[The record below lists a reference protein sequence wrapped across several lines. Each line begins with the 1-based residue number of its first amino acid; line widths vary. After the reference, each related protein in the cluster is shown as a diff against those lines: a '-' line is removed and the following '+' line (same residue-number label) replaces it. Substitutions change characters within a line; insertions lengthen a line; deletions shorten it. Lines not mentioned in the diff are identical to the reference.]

1 VRIKICGITRPEDAE
16 LALKLGADTIG
27 CVFHPGSVRAV
38 SERVA
43 SDIRSVVDAA
53 ATMVGLFVDPES
65 ATVEALLESVEL
77 DVLQFH
83 GSEAPEFCERFAR
96 PYLKAVA
103 MTGGVDLPAVEEVY
117 SSSVGLVLDSAHG
130 GQFGGT
136 GQPFNWDWVG
146 QGLEHR
152 VMLAGGLTAD
162 NVVEAVTRVQ
172 PAAVDVSSGVETE
185 EKGIKDEDRMRA
197 FIEAAQSVM
206 TTGGL

>member
-1 VRIKICGITRPEDAE
+1 MRIKICGITRPEDAE

-27 CVFHPGSVRAV
+27 CVFHPGSARAV

-43 SDIRSVVDAA
+43 SDIRSVVDAS
-53 ATMVGLFVDPES
+53 ATMVGLFVDPE
-65 ATVEALLESVEL
+65 AAAVEALLESVEL

-103 MTGGVDLPAVEEVY
+103 MTAEVDLSAVAEAY

-146 QGLEHR
+146 QGLEYR

-162 NVVEAVTRVQ
+162 NVAEAVARVQ
-172 PAAVDVSSGVETE
+172 PAAVDVSSGVER

>member
-1 VRIKICGITRPEDAE
+1 MTAE
-16 LALKLGADTIG
+16 
-27 CVFHPGSVRAV
+27 
-38 SERVA
+38 
-43 SDIRSVVDAA
+43 
-53 ATMVGLFVDPES
+53 
-65 ATVEALLESVEL
+65 
-77 DVLQFH
+77 
-83 GSEAPEFCERFAR
+83 
-96 PYLKAVA
+96 
-103 MTGGVDLPAVEEVY
+103 VDLPAIDDAY

-136 GQPFNWDWVG
+136 GQPFNWAWVG

-162 NVVEAVTRVQ
+162 NVADAVTRVQ
-172 PAAVDVSSGVETE
+172 PAAVDVSSGVEK